1 MKKYTAK
8 ELRDFVDR
16 AYNLDRIEIALEYL
30 GKLTYISRDL
40 YYQLCMDLF
49 ERREEIKKH
58 RYFSSSYEGDY
69 GSTCPWNAPGMS
81 ARDFI

>member
-30 GKLTYISRDL
+30 GKLTYISKDL

-49 ERREEIKKH
+49 ERREEIRKRH
-58 RYFSSSYEGDY
+58 YFRSDFEGDY
-69 GSTCPWNAPGMS
+69 GSCCPCNAPGMS
-81 ARDFI
+81 VRNFI